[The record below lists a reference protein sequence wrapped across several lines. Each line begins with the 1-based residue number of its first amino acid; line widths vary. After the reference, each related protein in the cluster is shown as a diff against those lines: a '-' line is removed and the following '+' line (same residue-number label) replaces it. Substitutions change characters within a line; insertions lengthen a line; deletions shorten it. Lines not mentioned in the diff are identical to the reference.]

1 MGHCPTTDY
10 YLQLC
15 AQNSHRR
22 RQDQGRKCETM
33 SLISFSSLINIISSV
48 ELPYLSTATNWRL
61 HANDKELSGDE
72 SVSVGQTAFFYFW
85 NGFSYLH
92 NLKRLKFNDFIDG
105 TKVLWESGDEV
116 LCYTVHPFTTDIV
129 VTSNMYL
136 GNTITDI
143 KDFIMSGLGIKN
155 MWWLGIWQRKVSL
168 NYHCQVPHQLL
179 MAMQWNEHQLSLD
192 KHNCPGQGVTPAWKK
207 REKCFDLFS
216 NSLI

>member
-143 KDFIMSGLGIKN
+143 EHFIMSGLGIKN
-155 MWWLGIWQRKVSL
+155 MWWLGIWQRQVSL

-207 REKCFDLFS
+207 REKCFDLFL